1 MSSQNKQRP
10 TVLVEDDHFLRM
22 FRVILDPDAP
32 AEMVEAVRDFMAHDE
47 PDFMGWMQHLRAR
60 LDGLWPARV
69 VMVHSREE
77 LLQSL
82 PLADIAVVEGERIGK
97 EEIALA
103 SNLKAIQKYGSLTRG
118 VDVDACRER
127 SIDVLTIRRRANIQC
142 AEHIFALMLSLSRK
156 IHSYAN
162 CLTPEQFA
170 ARGNILRPFD
180 RRFTPNG
187 NWARVPGLR
196 ALNEST
202 IGIIGLG
209 EIGREVA
216 IRANAFGMRV
226 LYHQRTQLSAEDERR
241 YAATYVP
248 LTDLLGAS
256 EWIVPQIPGTSETR
270 GFIDATRLAQMKRG
284 GMIVNVSRADLID
297 RDALISALASGH
309 LGGIGLDPPYW
320 SPGRTN
326 DELMKF
332 ENVVITPHFGGSPR
346 QNALADFEEMTM
358 GIASVLQRRRTA

>member
-1 MSSQNKQRP
+1 MSSQNQERP
-10 TVLVEDDHFLRM
+10 KVIVEDDHFLRM

-32 AEMVEAVRDFMAHDE
+32 AEMVEAVCDFMVHDE
-47 PDFMGWMQHLRAR
+47 PDFRGWMRRLRAR
-60 LDGLWPARV
+60 LDGLWPAHV
-69 VMVHSREE
+69 VMVHSHEE
-77 LLQSL
+77 LTQHL
-82 PLADIAVVEGERIGK
+82 PSADVAVVEGERIGK

-103 SNLKAIQKYGSLTRG
+103 PKLKAIQKYGSLTRG
-118 VDVDACRER
+118 VDVAACRAR

-156 IHSYAN
+156 IHTYAN

-170 ARGNILRPFD
+170 ERGNMLRPFD

-187 NWARVPGLR
+187 NWARIPGLR

-226 LYHQRTQLSAEDERR
+226 LYHQRTQLPAEEERR
-241 YAATYVP
+241 YAATYAS
-248 LTDLLGAS
+248 LSDLLGAS
-256 EWIVPQIPGTSETR
+256 DWVVPQIPGTPETR
-270 GFIDATRLAQMKRG
+270 GLIDATRLAQMKRG
-284 GMIVNVSRADLID
+284 AMIVNVSRADLID

-309 LGGIGLDPPYW
+309 LGGVGLDPPYW
-320 SPGRTN
+320 SPGRTD
-326 DELMKF
+326 DELMQF

-346 QNALADFEEMTM
+346 QNALADFEEMMM